1 MSRRFAA
8 YRRWRNNVSSEAH
21 GIRCLSKSTSGS
33 FRMGNASPP
42 TTFTTIGSTRG
53 DGQNVLR
60 VVIRLPPLVRGLCR
74 ELSEPDR

>member
-1 MSRRFAA
+1 
-8 YRRWRNNVSSEAH
+8 
-21 GIRCLSKSTSGS
+21 
-33 FRMGNASPP
+33 MGNASPP